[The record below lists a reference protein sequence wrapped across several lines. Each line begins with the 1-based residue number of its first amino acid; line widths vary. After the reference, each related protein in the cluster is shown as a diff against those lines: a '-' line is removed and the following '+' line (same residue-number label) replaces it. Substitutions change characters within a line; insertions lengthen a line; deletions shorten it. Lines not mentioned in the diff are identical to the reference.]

1 MPLHRAPPFAL
12 PPGVSP
18 QCRRVRAERPLP
30 QETLDEC
37 VAKFRQ
43 SPGFKANS
51 PIVATF
57 ATSVHNPWL
66 LGLSAAKLGLPIV
79 IAGLGRSFPSH
90 FSWWLGYAKKFPG
103 SVRAAQ
109 VLRALAPS
117 APVIWVDSTDT
128 VLVNPVVGSAA
139 RAISDVLGSTGGG
152 RSRVLVGAE
161 CWSWPRCYAADY
173 GRDPEHQRCLASSHS
188 CYPNA
193 GAYLAT
199 SDAMYDFLAAH
210 NETWQAF
217 LGTAMSNA
225 ECTHDQAALQHIV
238 MNRTRARY
246 AHLDVRLDSAT
257 SFFFN
262 MHECK
267 GPTITLNNLS
277 MCYHRKHRPL
287 DHARYERH
295 GNRSALWFKPGLVPP
310 AASLPQRKMR
320 HEWSRPLIAHA
331 AGDHKILTDD
341 LFFEPL
347 RAELRLAQETA
358 ALRDYPVLLVDP
370 AAGGVCTTSTIGEA
384 YGVRTGNGGN
394 RPTARA
400 AAARPTPRKP
410 ASRGQGR
417 GRRRPGSQK
426 GL

>member
-1 MPLHRAPPFAL
+1 MAARIRHEAMAPPLAL

-18 QCRRVRAERPLP
+18 QCRRVRAEGPLS
-30 QETLDEC
+30 QETLDAC
-37 VAKFRQ
+37 VAKFLR

-57 ATSVHNPWL
+57 ATSVHDPWL
-66 LGLSAAKLGLPIV
+66 LGLSAAKLGLPVV

-109 VLRALAPS
+109 VLRALAPR

-139 RAISDVLGSTGGG
+139 RAISDVLESSAGG

-161 CWSWPRCYAADY
+161 CWSWPRCYADDY
-173 GRDPEHQRCLASSHS
+173 GRDPEHQRCMTSSHA

-199 SDAMYDFLAAH
+199 SDAMYHFLAAH

-217 LGTAMSNA
+217 LGTGISNA

-238 MNRTRARY
+238 LNRTRARY

-267 GPTITLNNLS
+267 GPAIKIRNLS
-277 MCYHRKHRPL
+277 MCYHRKHTPL

-310 AASLPQRKMR
+310 EAALPRRRMR

-331 AGDHKILTDD
+331 AGDHRVLTDSP
-341 LFFEPL
+341 FFEPL
-347 RAELRLAQETA
+347 RAELRLEQEAA
-358 ALRDYPVLLVDP
+358 ALRNYPVLLVDP
-370 AAGGVCTTSTIGEA
+370 AAGGVCTTSSIGEA
-384 YGVRTGNGGN
+384 YGVRTGNGGR
-394 RPTARA
+394 RPLA
-400 AAARPTPRKP
+400 AAARPKPRKP
-410 ASRGQGR
+410 ASRVRRGR
-417 GRRRPGSQK
+417 GGT
-426 GL
+426 G